1 MKDAKN
7 EENTGKDALNK
18 AAQFLIGRN
27 LPIKNFAYLIVIQT
41 VPKLFAT
48 MFILGLSQ
56 LTLIQ
61 SA

>member
-27 LPIKNFAYLIVIQT
+27 LDMLAT
-41 VPKLFAT
+41 LFQNT
-48 MFILGLSQ
+48 
-56 LTLIQ
+56 
-61 SA
+61 